1 MKKIR
6 QCTVKEKKMEDENQ
20 NISADGD
27 SPPEEHHQAEETRNT
42 ALQTALNILE
52 QAFVDMKKTTVN
64 QKF

>member
-6 QCTVKEKKMEDENQ
+6 QCTVKEKKKK

-27 SPPEEHHQAEETRNT
+27 SPPEEHYHAEERWNT

-52 QAFVDMKKTTVN
+52 QASVDMKKTTVN

>member
-27 SPPEEHHQAEETRNT
+27 SPPEEHHQAEETWNT

-52 QAFVDMKKTTVN
+52 QAFVDMKKTTLN

>member
-1 MKKIR
+1 
-6 QCTVKEKKMEDENQ
+6 MEDENQ

-27 SPPEEHHQAEETRNT
+27 SPPEEHHQAEETWNT

-52 QAFVDMKKTTVN
+52 QAFVDMKKTTLN